1 VSVFEGT
8 STSSSGNHTRPRVA
22 IDADNRRVHVAA
34 AEITA
39 SAPEVHARSAPISTM
54 AFGEQHTIFRN
65 GTSQNGY
72 VYRDVH
78 AGQQPVTATSG
89 LLWLARGRE
98 VIDGALGSFSLWQSQ
113 VAIECLDDAYE
124 PNSSIEQAAVLSS
137 GEQVDAKVCGG
148 DVDYFSV
155 DAAEGETIAV
165 RLEHDAR
172 RAPLNATLSVT
183 EGDEE
188 VALAD
193 TNEQL
198 GDVKTLSDT
207 ATSSGPHYVAVRSDG
222 RSNEY
227 TLSSSSRRR
236 LLVSSWPTRMRWT
249 SRRSRSDRA
258 ARCPRR

>member
-1 VSVFEGT
+1 VSLFEGT

-113 VAIECLDDAYE
+113 VAIECVDDAYE
-124 PNSSIEQAAVLSS
+124 PNSSVEQAAGLSS
-137 GEQVDAKVCGG
+137 GEQVDAKVCGD

-172 RAPLNATLSVT
+172 RAPLNRNT
-183 EGDEE
+183 E
-188 VALAD
+188 
-193 TNEQL
+193 
-198 GDVKTLSDT
+198 
-207 ATSSGPHYVAVRSDG
+207 R
-222 RSNEY
+222 
-227 TLSSSSRRR
+227 
-236 LLVSSWPTRMRWT
+236 
-249 SRRSRSDRA
+249 DRG
-258 ARCPRR
+258 